1 MRDRSDKID
10 NLRAHV
16 ACVIE
21 FVLIIELPQDAQ
33 YIQCD
38 YVRWKVKT
46 IRVFPKLPGTQSWHI
61 WQLLLS
67 FVEFIIVIHNFGGK
81 YY

>member
-38 YVRWKVKT
+38 YARWKVK
-46 IRVFPKLPGTQSWHI
+46 IHSSFP
-61 WQLLLS
+61 
-67 FVEFIIVIHNFGGK
+67 
-81 YY
+81 